1 MYATYMF
8 VGVTMQKL
16 TKHLYKLLF
25 ILCIGQISLL
35 QAADLPDFSK
45 LVEQVSPAVVNISTS
60 KKVANNYNMLAPD
73 LEDIPPMFREFF
85 REQTPNYPQY
95 QQTRSLG
102 SGFIISDD
110 GYILTNNH
118 VVNGAD
124 EIIVRLSDRRELKAT
139 LVGADPRTDVA
150 LLKVEAKSLPV
161 VKMGKSETLK
171 VGEWVMAIGS
181 PFGFDHSVSVGVV
194 SAKGRSLGAESNY
207 VPFIQTDVAIN
218 PGNSGGPLFNLNGE
232 VVGVNS
238 QIVTRSGGF
247 MGLSFAIPVDV
258 AVNVADQLK
267 TSGKVQRAW
276 LGVMIQEVS
285 RDLAESFGLAKPA
298 GALVVDILPDGP
310 AAKSGLQVGDVVLSV
325 NGQAINRSADLPH
338 IVGML
343 NAGEK
348 ANLQVMRNGSN
359 KNITIVTETLP
370 DDKNV
375 VSNGRVESNNGKA
388 NLMGLVVDDLTDEQ
402 KKRLGVEQG
411 IIIKTVQRGGLAQQ
425 MGLRSNDV
433 ITHLN
438 NQSVK
443 SANEFKE
450 LIDKLPKDKTSAMR
464 ILRNGFSTYIT
475 FKLAE

>member
-1 MYATYMF
+1 
-8 VGVTMQKL
+8 MQKL
-16 TKHLYKLLF
+16 IKHLFQLLF
-25 ILCIGQISLL
+25 IVCIGQISLL

-60 KKVANNYNMLAPD
+60 KKVANNYNRLAPD
-73 LEDIPPMFREFF
+73 MEDIPPMFREFF

-102 SGFIISDD
+102 SGFIISND

-139 LVGADPRTDVA
+139 LVGADSRTDVA
-150 LLKVEAKSLPV
+150 LLKVEANNLPV
-161 VKMGKSETLK
+161 VKMGKSEALK

-181 PFGFDHSVSVGVV
+181 PFGFDHSVTVGVV
-194 SAKGRSLGAESNY
+194 SAKGRSLGTESNY

-232 VVGVNS
+232 VVGINS
-238 QIVTRSGGF
+238 QIFTRSGGF

-258 AVNVADQLK
+258 AINVADQLK

-276 LGVMIQEVS
+276 LGVIIQEVS

-298 GALVVDILPDGP
+298 GALVVDVLPDGP

-325 NGQAINRSADLPH
+325 NDQAINRSADLPH

-343 NAGEK
+343 NAGQK
-348 ANLQVMRNGSN
+348 ANLQVVREGSH
-359 KNITIVTETLP
+359 KNISIVTETLP

-375 VSNGRVESNNGKA
+375 VSTGRVESNNGKA
-388 NLMGLVVDDLTDEQ
+388 NLMGLVVDDLTAEQ
-402 KKRLGVEQG
+402 KQRLAVEQG
-411 IIIKTVQRGGLAQQ
+411 VIIRTVQRGGLAQQ
-425 MGLRSNDV
+425 MGLRTNDV

-438 NQSVK
+438 NQPVK
-443 SANEFKE
+443 SANEFKQ

>member
-1 MYATYMF
+1 
-8 VGVTMQKL
+8 MQKL
-16 TKHLYKLLF
+16 IKHLYKLLF
-25 ILCIGQISLL
+25 ILCIGQVSLL
-35 QAADLPDFSK
+35 QAADLPDFSN
-45 LVEQVSPAVVNISTS
+45 LVERVSPAVVNISTS

-85 REQTPNYPQY
+85 REQTPSYPQY

-102 SGFIISDD
+102 SGFIISSD

-124 EIIVRLSDRRELKAT
+124 EIVVRLSDRRELKAT
-139 LVGADPRTDVA
+139 LIGADPRTDVA

-181 PFGFDHSVSVGVV
+181 PFGFDHSVTVGVV

-285 RDLAESFGLAKPA
+285 KDLAESFGLAKPA

-325 NGQAINRSADLPH
+325 NDQTINRSADLPH

-343 NAGEK
+343 KAGEK
-348 ANLQVMRNGSN
+348 ATLQVMRDGSN

-388 NLMGLVVDDLTDEQ
+388 NLMGLVVDDLTTEQ

-411 IIIKTVQRGGLAQQ
+411 IIIRTVQRGGLAQQ

-438 NQSVK
+438 NQPVK

-475 FKLAE
+475 FKIAE